1 MVERR
6 SWIPMEDGVRLAV
19 SLVLPDS
26 VEAGGAAPVVLEGL
40 PYRKDDATASH
51 RPEYERL
58 CGEYGYAVARVD
70 LRGTGSSEGVATDEY
85 PASEQNDLCQVIGW
99 LAGQPWST
107 GAVGMYG
114 TSYSGFNSLQVAAER
129 PPALKAVVAI
139 YASDDRYT
147 DDVHY
152 TGGAVKL
159 LDLVDYPLYMV
170 ALNAL
175 PPVPAIAGPA
185 WRERWRER
193 VERLEPWLL
202 RWLEEQADGPYW
214 RQGSVRPAYERIAC
228 PTMLVAGW
236 ADGYRNA
243 SFRVLE
249 RLRAPARLLFGPW
262 SHMAT
267 DSSLP
272 GPRIDLVPEMVRWWD
287 RWLRGERN
295 GVDEAPPVT
304 VFVRHATRPAAD
316 LDAHAGVWRDE
327 PAWPPER
334 ATTLA
339 LALEGATAGPA
350 VDRLEVRPDVGSA
363 AWISCAGHLPFG
375 QPGDQRED
383 DAWSLAYDWQ
393 LDRELEILGHPRLAV
408 RVGASAP
415 VAFLSAKLCDVFPDG
430 TSALVARGFLN
441 LTRRRSLTDP
451 EPLAPGVVEPVELEL
466 DATSW
471 VFPAG
476 HRLRL
481 SLAGSDWPNIVPP
494 PGPVTLLV
502 ERAGSTLTL
511 PVVDGPSPAP
521 PPSLPPPRSGGPTPT
536 PDPPTRWRLVRD
548 VLGRRTEAE
557 IDHGGR
563 SQLPDGGRWSSATG
577 GRSGPG
583 RTARPGPGARPPT
596 ASSGRRRPWPPASGS
611 TCAATPR
618 PSRSSSTWRPARATS
633 RAGPVPGA
641 AASPAS
647 SADPPGHR
655 CLTRPKPAAGPRSLP
670 AGPLSAERRID
681 PLFSFCP

>member
-1 MVERR
+1 MGERR

-19 SLVLPDS
+19 SLFLPES
-26 VEAGGAAPVVLEGL
+26 GEPAPVVLEAL
-40 PYRKDDATASH
+40 PYRKDDATASY
-51 RPEYERL
+51 RPEYARL
-58 CGEYGYAVARVD
+58 CEEYGYAVARVD

-85 PASEQNDLCQVIGW
+85 PAGERADLCRVIEW
-99 LAGQPWST
+99 LASQPWST

-129 PPALKAVVAI
+129 PPALKAIVAI

-152 TGGAVKL
+152 TGGALKL

-175 PPVPAIAGPA
+175 PPVPAIAGPD

-193 VERLEPWLL
+193 VEGLEPWLL

-214 RQGSVRPAYERIAC
+214 RQGSLRPGYERIAC

-243 SFRVLE
+243 TFRVLE

-267 DSSLP
+267 DTSLP

-287 RWLRGERN
+287 RWLRGEGN
-295 GVDEAPPVT
+295 GVDQAPPVT
-304 VFVRHATRPAAD
+304 VFVRHSSRPAPD
-316 LDAHAGVWRDE
+316 LDEQPGTWRDE
-327 PAWPPER
+327 PAWPPDR
-334 ATTLA
+334 ATTRTLPLSGA
-339 LALEGATAGPA
+339 APAEGGG
-350 VDRLEVRPDVGSA
+350 DRLEVRPDVGST

-375 QPGDQRED
+375 QPDDQRTD
-383 DAWSLAYDWQ
+383 DAYSLTYDWQ
-393 LDRELEILGHPRLAV
+393 LDQELELLGHPRLVV

-430 TSALVARGFLN
+430 TSTLVARGFLN
-441 LTRRRSLTDP
+441 LTQRRSRTEP
-451 EPLAPGVVEPVELEL
+451 EPMRPGVTETVELEL

-481 SLAGSDWPNIVPP
+481 SLAGSDWPNLVPP
-494 PGPVTLLV
+494 PGPLTLTV
-502 ERAGSTLTL
+502 ERDGSALTL
-511 PVVDGPSPAP
+511 PMLEGPSPSP
-521 PPSLPPPRSGGPTPT
+521 PPSLPPPRPPAETGAGDD
-536 PDPPTRWRLVRD
+536 DPPVVWRVVRD
-548 VLGRRTEAE
+548 VLGHRTEAE

-563 SQLPDGGRWSSATG
+563 TELPDGAVLTEHYQGTVGAALDRPGLAWAGGSATY
-577 GRSGPG
+577 RIEWPEATVTT
-583 RTARPGPGARPPT
+583 TARLDLEIDADAFEVQLDLEAREGDQARWT
-596 ASSGRRRPWPPASGS
+596 
-611 TCAATPR
+611 
-618 PSRSSSTWRPARATS
+618 RSW
-633 RAGPVPGA
+633 
-641 AASPAS
+641 
-647 SADPPGHR
+647 H
-655 CLTRPKPAAGPRSLP
+655 
-670 AGPLSAERRID
+670 RRI
-681 PLFSFCP
+681 PRHLA